1 MPACTVIPVLAYPD
15 VGEAVEW
22 LCNAFGFTMRIR
34 VANHRAQLNVGDG
47 AVVVTKQSAID
58 GPLCHSIMVRVENVD
73 RHHQNARRHGA
84 HIVSPPA
91 DFPYGER
98 QYSVE
103 DFAGHHWTFSQS
115 VADVEPEQWGGTT
128 GTI

>member
-1 MPACTVIPVLAYPD
+1 MPGCTVIPVLAYPD

-47 AVVVTKQSAID
+47 AVVLTKQSAID
-58 GPLCHSIMVRVENVD
+58 GQPSHSIMVRVENVD
-73 RHHQNARRHGA
+73 RHHQNARRNGA

-91 DFPYGER
+91 NFPYGER